1 MRTVDLVRTHI
12 QLTKYFHEPTSVQY
26 QCKYQQQFLEFSDK
40 NSCTVLSPNKYTPN
54 LGK

>member
-1 MRTVDLVRTHI
+1 MRTVYFVRTHSANS
-12 QLTKYFHEPTSVQY
+12 SVQY

-40 NSCTVLSPNKYTPN
+40 NSRTVLSPNKYTPN